1 MTDYSKLDLYT
12 LKFLYDEYK
21 NKERTKREELRTIT
35 AEIELIE
42 AFIDHTS
49 KLIYRAQ
56 QHQDNQQKEKE

>member
-42 AFIDHTS
+42 AFIDHAS
-49 KLIYRAQ
+49 KLIYRSQ
-56 QHQDNQQKEKE
+56 QHQDNQQKEE

>member
-21 NKERTKREELRTIT
+21 NKERTKREELLTIT

-42 AFIDHTS
+42 AFIDHAS

>member
-42 AFIDHTS
+42 AFIDHAS
-49 KLIYRAQ
+49 KLIYRVQ
-56 QHQDNQQKEKE
+56 QHQDNQQKEE